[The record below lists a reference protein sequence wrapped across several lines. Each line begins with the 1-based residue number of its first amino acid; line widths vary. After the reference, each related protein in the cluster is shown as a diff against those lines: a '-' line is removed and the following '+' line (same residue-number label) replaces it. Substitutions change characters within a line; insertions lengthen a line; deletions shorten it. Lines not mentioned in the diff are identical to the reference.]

1 MPIGT
6 VQTNNHTYQ
15 RNITED
21 IYVSILTQRTMNSKN
36 MRLRILLKNTE
47 IIKNTM

>member
-6 VQTNNHTYQ
+6 VQINNHTYQ